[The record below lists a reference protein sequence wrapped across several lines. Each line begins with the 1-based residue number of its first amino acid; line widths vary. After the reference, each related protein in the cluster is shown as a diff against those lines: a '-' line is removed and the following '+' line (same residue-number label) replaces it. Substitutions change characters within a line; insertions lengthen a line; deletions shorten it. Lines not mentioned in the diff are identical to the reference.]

1 MDRQRNGWPYT
12 DRETA
17 DGQTERYR
25 KETCRRMGREKDRCL
40 FKERWRT
47 NRQLDGW
54 IDGQAEKQMDGQTER
69 QTNREIVELK
79 YVQID

>member
-1 MDRQRNGWPYT
+1 MLDGLMDGQTETNGWLYT

-40 FKERWRT
+40 FKGRWMT
-47 NRQLDGW
+47 NRQLNGW
-54 IDGQAEKQMDGQTER
+54 IDRQTDRQKDRLTEKQL
-69 QTNREIVELK
+69 N
-79 YVQID
+79 